1 MKTNRTIFLGLA
13 LAFVSG
19 QSLFAAPLHVPTA
32 GVPAS
37 TLAVPIAADC
47 YALGQDKAAE
57 LGGELA
63 KATAATDG
71 DAPVCKLVIV
81 VPGKDGERP
90 KRVQVTVPQ

>member
-32 GVPAS
+32 GVAAS
-37 TLAVPIAADC
+37 TMAVPIAADC

-63 KATAATDG
+63 KATEATDG

>member
-1 MKTNRTIFLGLA
+1 MKTNRTIFFGLA

-32 GVPAS
+32 SVPAS
-37 TLAVPIAADC
+37 SLAVPIAADC

-63 KATAATDG
+63 KATPGDDDG
-71 DAPVCKLVIV
+71 VPVCKLVIL

-90 KRVQVTVPQ
+90 KRVQFSVPQ